1 MHNLDLAFGS
11 PWKSYKT
18 IHVAGTN
25 GKGSVST
32 KIAFALSQLGFK
44 TGLYTSPHIETF
56 HERIQI
62 DGKMISFE
70 DAEYFLVKI
79 LEVSREATFFEVM
92 TMLAFLYFQSKE
104 VDYAVI
110 ETGIGGTLDPT
121 NILIPVL
128 SVITSISYDHMA
140 ILGDTLDEIAS
151 NKAGIIKQRTPVVIS
166 SRANFDSIYKKAF
179 QENAPLHVAEA
190 SDDWCKENTEIA
202 KKVISL
208 LFPGHPSLDF
218 SALPPCRFEIHNY
231 GGIPLIFDI
240 AHNKDGFKKLFQK
253 IENAYPDKKIRQK
266 KCHVIR
272 SDGKFIEAG
281 ENDNLIVQ
289 KLKNDKDA
297 LGIFGFSFLEEN
309 HEVIQ
314 AALIDEVK
322 PSFENI
328 TSLKYKVSRPLFI
341 YFKKEHLD
349 LIPGMREF
357 VKEII
362 STDTVG
368 PEGYLLQKGLIPLTN
383 LEVKKVR
390 GEVIGNL

>member
-32 KIAFALSQLGFK
+32 KIASALSQLGFK

-92 TMLAFLYFQSKE
+92 TMLAFFYFQSKE

-253 IENAYPDKKIRQK
+253 IENAYPDKKIF
-266 KCHVIR
+266 
-272 SDGKFIEAG
+272 S
-281 ENDNLIVQ
+281 
-289 KLKNDKDA
+289 
-297 LGIFGFSFLEEN
+297 IFGMSQDKCVEFAISFLKAKSAAILPIDTDNTRLMRKADLNVLLGQKERGIEEFL
-309 HEVIQ
+309 Q
-314 AALIDEVK
+314 LA
-322 PSFENI
+322 
-328 TSLKYKVSRPLFI
+328 
-341 YFKKEHLD
+341 KKEEGVLVVTGSAYIMHPAKKLLNLSHIQSAQSNQALEKCCEPQSLMDRD
-349 LIPGMREF
+349 LVLSG
-357 VKEII
+357 
-362 STDTVG
+362 S
-368 PEGYLLQKGLIPLTN
+368 
-383 LEVKKVR
+383 
-390 GEVIGNL
+390 